1 MVNNTFLKY
10 FSVVLFVV
18 LIFLYYFIAFFT
30 QEIDKVFLTIATFL
44 FAIFAGFFISRQG
57 SRYSSI
63 REKIAT
69 FDGNM
74 STIYR
79 VSGHLGTDAQAQVG
93 EIIKAHY
100 QKILEA
106 KAWDYHFTHKSSTLT
121 SLHGIMEK
129 TVGGKALVSL
139 QNMALAQ
146 IFGSLRDAQLVR
158 KNMVALYQE
167 RIPRFQWVLI
177 SFLAVI
183 LLLVLLSI
191 PSYHA
196 LFNSLLKS
204 AFTYAIIV
212 VVILL
217 YQLDRLQF
225 FEGTIGETSAQDVVS
240 IIDGK
245 K

>member
-1 MVNNTFLKY
+1 MNNGVLKY
-10 FSVVLFVV
+10 LSPAIFAS
-18 LIFLYYFIAFFT
+18 LILLYYFVAFFT

-57 SRYSSI
+57 ARYSSI

-100 QKILEA
+100 KKILES
-106 KAWDYHFTHKSSTLT
+106 KSWDYHFTHKSSTLT
-121 SLHGIMEK
+121 SLHGFLEK
-129 TVGGKALVSL
+129 TIGSKTLVSL

-177 SFLAVI
+177 SFLATI

-204 AFTYAIIV
+204 AFTFAIIV